1 MSESMSSDI
10 SRRLQAAL
18 GDRYRVERELGRGGM
33 ATVYLARD
41 LRHDRPVALK
51 VIQPELGAVLGERFH
66 REIRLAAS
74 LGHPHILTIHDSGD
88 ADGLL
93 WYTMPV
99 VDGESLRQR
108 LKREGPLSLE
118 EAVRIGRSVA
128 EALDFAHSHGVIHR
142 DIKPENILLFGNEP
156 MVADFGIALAV
167 DAADQERLTLTG
179 LSLGTPA
186 YMSPEQALGDSRLD
200 RRSDLYSLGCVVYEM
215 LAGEPPYTGPTPQ
228 AIVAK
233 RLTGPPPPLGAVRDV
248 PEALEQAIHRALAR
262 NAADRFATGR
272 DFARALAD
280 AATSPRISTVPGMET
295 RITRPGARRLPAIA
309 SLLVLALAAGLAWMT
324 FGGSRATAALSES
337 HLAVLPFSVPAAG
350 QFDYLVEG
358 MVDLLSRNLNGV
370 GAQVTVDPGRVV
382 SALDSGEKRGVQ
394 DAERGLVIARRLGA
408 GRYILGSVHAAGGK
422 LRIQAQLYEETADR
436 PVPIAQASADGD
448 SAALFDLVDRLSA
461 QLLVSSDRSQG
472 ARLAQT
478 AAVTT
483 RSLPALKAYL
493 DAERNLRAARFDSAV
508 AGFQAATALDSSFAL
523 AHYRLGVAAMWNG
536 RMGLLA
542 PSIARARA
550 LSDRLGERDRALL
563 SAFADMAR
571 GAPNAAERQY
581 REILDKYPDD
591 LEARFQL
598 ANVLYNYN
606 APRGRPPGEAR
617 EHYDRVL
624 EVDPKFICPI

>member
-1 MSESMSSDI
+1 
-10 SRRLQAAL
+10 
-18 GDRYRVERELGRGGM
+18 V
-33 ATVYLARD
+33 
-41 LRHDRPVALK
+41 
-51 VIQPELGAVLGERFH
+51 LGAVLGERFH

-74 LGHPHILTIHDSGD
+74 LGHPHILTVHDSGE

-108 LKREGPLSLE
+108 LKREGALALE

-128 EALDFAHSHGVIHR
+128 EALDFAHSHGVVHR

-156 MVADFGIALAV
+156 MVADFGIALAI

-186 YMSPEQALGDSRLD
+186 YMSPEQALGDTRVD

-248 PEALEQAIHRALAR
+248 PEALEQTIHTVLAR
-262 NAADRFATGR
+262 NPADRFATGR
-272 DFARALAD
+272 DFAQALAQ
-280 AATSPRISTVPGMET
+280 AAAAPRGTTAPRLEAT
-295 RITRPGARRLPAIA
+295 AARGRSRRWP
-309 SLLVLALAAGLAWMT
+309 ALAALLAVAVGSAVGWMALQR
-324 FGGSRATAALSES
+324 FRVTAPLSAS
-337 HLAVLPFSVPAAG
+337 QLAVLPFTVPAAG
-350 QFDYLVEG
+350 SFGYLAEG

-370 GAQVTVDPGRVV
+370 GMQATVDPGRVM
-382 SALDSGEKRGVQ
+382 SAIGGAEKGGVQ
-394 DAERGLVIARRLGA
+394 NAERGHEIARRLGA
-408 GRYILGSVHAAGGK
+408 GRYILGSVHAAGGH
-422 LRIQAQLYEETADR
+422 LRIQAQLYQESGGAGRVE
-436 PVPIAQASADGD
+436 PIAQASAEGD
-448 SAALFDLVDRLSA
+448 STALFQLVDQLSA
-461 QLLVSSDRSQG
+461 QLLVRGERSQG

-478 AAVTT
+478 ASLTT
-483 RSLPALKAYL
+483 SALPALKAYL
-493 DAERNLRAARFDSAV
+493 DGERNLRAAQFDSAV

-523 AHYRLGVAAMWNG
+523 AHYRLAVAAAWTG

-542 PSIARARA
+542 PSITRA
-550 LSDRLGERDRALL
+550 LALADRLSERDRALL
-563 SAFADMAR
+563 AAFAEMVAGRPDE
-571 GAPNAAERQY
+571 AERRY
-581 REILDKYPDD
+581 REILETYPDD

-624 EVDPKFICPI
+624 ESDPKFICPI

>member
-1 MSESMSSDI
+1 MSSDL
-10 SRRLQAAL
+10 SRRLQASL

-33 ATVYLARD
+33 ATVYLAHD
-41 LRHDRPVALK
+41 LRHERPVALK
-51 VIQPELGAVLGERFH
+51 VIHPELGAALGERFL
-66 REIRLAAS
+66 REIRVAARLA
-74 LGHPHILTIHDSGD
+74 HPHILTVHDSGD

-99 VDGESLRQR
+99 VDGESLRAR
-108 LKREGPLSLE
+108 LRREGPLPLD
-118 EAVRIGRSVA
+118 EAVRIGRSVG
-128 EALDFAHSHGVIHR
+128 EALDFAHSQGVVHR

-186 YMSPEQALGDSRLD
+186 YMSPEQALGDSRVD

-215 LAGEPPYTGPTPQ
+215 LAGEPPYTGPSPQ

-248 PEALEQAIHRALAR
+248 SPALEQVIHQALAR
-262 NAADRFATGR
+262 NPADRFASCR
-272 DFARALAD
+272 EFARALSE
-280 AATSPRISTVPGMET
+280 AATAPRATTLPRTTIRTSP
-295 RITRPGARRLPAIA
+295 ARSRRVPAIA
-309 SLLVLALAAGLAWMT
+309 VVAVLALALAAGAAWLV
-324 FGGSRATAALSES
+324 FQRYRVAAPPSASR
-337 HLAVLPFSVPAAG
+337 LAVLPFSAPATG
-350 QFDYLVEG
+350 PFVYLAEG

-370 GAQVTVDPGRVV
+370 GEQTTVDPGRVMSTV
-382 SALDSGEKRGVQ
+382 PGEKGGVQ
-394 DAERGLVIARRLGA
+394 DAERGRDFARQLGA
-408 GRYILGSVHAAGGK
+408 GRYILGTVHAVGGH
-422 LRIQAQLYEETADR
+422 LRIQAQLYQEGEGT
-436 PVPIAQASADGD
+436 PESIAQASAEGD
-448 SAALFDLVDRLSA
+448 STILFALVDQLSA
-461 QLLVSSDRSQG
+461 QLLVSGDQGQG

-478 AAVTT
+478 ASLTT
-483 RSLPALKAYL
+483 SSLPALKAYL

-542 PSIARARA
+542 PSVSRA
-550 LSDRLGERDRALL
+550 LALTDRLGERDRALL

-571 GAPNAAERQY
+571 GAPDGAERQY

-598 ANVLYNYN
+598 ANVLYYYN
-606 APRGRPPGEAR
+606 APRGRPPSEAR

>member
-1 MSESMSSDI
+1 MPADI
-10 SRRLQAAL
+10 LSRLQASL

-33 ATVYLARD
+33 ATVFLAHD

-51 VIQPELGAVLGERFH
+51 VFHPELGAALGDRFL
-66 REIRLAAS
+66 REIRVAAR
-74 LGHPHILTIHDSGD
+74 LGHPHILTVHDSGD

-108 LKREGPLSLE
+108 IRREGPLPLE
-118 EAVRIGRSVA
+118 DAVRIGRSVA
-128 EALDFAHSHGVIHR
+128 EALDFAHSHGVVHR
-142 DIKPENILLFGNEP
+142 DIKPENILLFGGEP

-167 DAADQERLTLTG
+167 DAADQTRLTQTG

-186 YMSPEQALGDSRLD
+186 YMSPEQALGDTRLD
-200 RRSDLYSLGCVVYEM
+200 HRTDIYSLGCVVYEM

-248 PEALEQAIHRALAR
+248 PEALEHAIHKALAR
-262 NAADRFATGR
+262 NAPDRFATAR

-280 AATSPRISTVPGMET
+280 AATSPRISTIPGMET
-295 RITRPGARRLPAIA
+295 RVSRRGARRLPALA
-309 SLLVLALAAGLAWMT
+309 SLLMLAVAAGLAWMT
-324 FGGSRATAALSES
+324 FRHSRGTAPSSES
-337 HLAVLPFSVPAAG
+337 RLAVLPFSVPAAG

-370 GAQVTVDPGRVV
+370 GPQVTVDPGRVV
-382 SALDSGEKRGVQ
+382 SALGAGEKRGVQ

-408 GRYILGSVHAAGGK
+408 GRYILGSVHTAGGH

-436 PVPIAQASADGD
+436 PVPIAQASAEGD
-448 SAALFDLVDRLSA
+448 STALFDLVDRLSA
-461 QLLVSSDRSQG
+461 QLLVSGDRSQG

-508 AGFQAATALDSSFAL
+508 AGFQAAAALDSSFAL
-523 AHYRLGVAAMWNG
+523 AHYRLGVAAMWSG

-542 PSIARARA
+542 PSISRARSLA
-550 LSDRLGERDRALL
+550 DRLGERDRALL
-563 SAFADMAR
+563 SAFAEMAR
-571 GAPNAAERQY
+571 GAPDGAERQY